1 MFRDILGAISKSLT
15 LISRG
20 HNVIDT
26 IADVRRDM
34 QSARSATPSENI
46 PAEPL
51 ELLENRL
58 RLLESQVA
66 QHNARTAEVERAC
79 KAALRAT
86 EALRQ
91 RARTIFWI
99 ATVACGLALIGLTAA
114 LLALGRTIR

>member
-1 MFRDILGAISKSLT
+1 MFRDVLNAISKSLT

-34 QSARSATPSENI
+34 QSARSAAPSEI
-46 PAEPL
+46 VPAEPL

-58 RLLESQVA
+58 RLLESRVA
-66 QHNARTAEVERAC
+66 EHNARTAELERTC

-86 EALRQ
+86 EALTR
-91 RARTIFWI
+91 RARTISWI
-99 ATVACGLALIGLTAA
+99 ASVACGLALLGVIAA
-114 LLALGRTIR
+114 LLALGR